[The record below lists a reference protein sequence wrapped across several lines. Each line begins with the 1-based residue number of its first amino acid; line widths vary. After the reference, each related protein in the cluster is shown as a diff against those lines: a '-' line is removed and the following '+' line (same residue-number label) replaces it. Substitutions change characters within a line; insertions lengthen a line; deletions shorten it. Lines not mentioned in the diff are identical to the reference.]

1 MEPKRKINR
10 LTEYDY
16 AQSGAYF
23 ITICTHGR
31 QKILWDSNTFTEAE
45 DVGASI
51 ARPQHPPALS
61 EAGKI
66 VEQCIFEISDPLSAH
81 FGREI
86 CGHAKPRSFVAAS
99 PKRAERATNGR
110 PYSLYRYT
118 AV

>member
-31 QKILWDSNTFTEAE
+31 QKILWDGNTFTEVE

-51 ARPQHPPALS
+51 ARPRYMAATAIHAGRWRALTPTS
-61 EAGKI
+61 
-66 VEQCIFEISDPLSAH
+66 
-81 FGREI
+81 
-86 CGHAKPRSFVAAS
+86 
-99 PKRAERATNGR
+99 
-110 PYSLYRYT
+110 
-118 AV
+118 

>member
-51 ARPQHPPALS
+51 ARPQ
-61 EAGKI
+61 
-66 VEQCIFEISDPLSAH
+66 
-81 FGREI
+81 
-86 CGHAKPRSFVAAS
+86 
-99 PKRAERATNGR
+99 T
-110 PYSLYRYT
+110 
-118 AV
+118 